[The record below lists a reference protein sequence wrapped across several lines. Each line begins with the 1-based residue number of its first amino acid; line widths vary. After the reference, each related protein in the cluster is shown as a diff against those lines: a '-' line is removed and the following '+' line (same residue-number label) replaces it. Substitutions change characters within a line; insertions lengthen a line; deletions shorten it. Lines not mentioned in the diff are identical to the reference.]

1 MAQPYNGIRCVF
13 STDGAPPLR
22 AYSDASGTYWFI
34 ARDVLE
40 SLGII
45 AAQSTLSRLG
55 YRDKIAVGTDN
66 PYGLHKHTVA
76 ISEQGLYE
84 LAITSRKP
92 GAVALKARLFGHISP
107 TLRALP
113 HTAQRGTE

>member
-1 MAQPYNGIRCVF
+1 M
-13 STDGAPPLR
+13 
-22 AYSDASGTYWFI
+22 YWFI

-45 AAQSTLSRLG
+45 AAHSTLSRLDSS
-55 YRDKIAVGTDN
+55 DKTAVGPDN

-84 LAITSRKP
+84 LTLTSRKP
-92 GAVALKARLFGHISP
+92 AAQALKARLLGHISP

-113 HTAQRGTE
+113 RHTQK